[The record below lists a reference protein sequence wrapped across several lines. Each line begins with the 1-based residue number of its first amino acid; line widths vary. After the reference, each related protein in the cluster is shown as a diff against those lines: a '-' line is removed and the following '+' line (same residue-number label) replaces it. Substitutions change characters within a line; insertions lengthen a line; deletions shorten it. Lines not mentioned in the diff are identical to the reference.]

1 LLRIIP
7 FSELQVAH
15 PIAPMKLSL
24 STCWNSWKHHEGRTI
39 VEEILS
45 LGFDTI
51 EISHGIR
58 SSQLEGILTARDR
71 HKFSISS
78 VHNFL
83 PMPVEV
89 QSDSPDCYEFTS
101 PRAKDRNRAV
111 RLTLATI
118 DWAAELGAPFVVVHT
133 GRIRSLNLTNPLRKV
148 VEAGKMRSRAF
159 VSQKIAA
166 IQAREKQSEIHN
178 RFVHDC
184 LQEILPH
191 AEKKGIKLGI
201 ENREYYEAAPLEREM
216 PEFLDNLGSPQ
227 AGYWHDFG
235 HAQIKHN
242 LGLIDHWEWL
252 EKMAPRLIGCHI
264 HDTRWPFR
272 DHCPPFT
279 GQTPFEK
286 LVPLLPKD
294 CAMVFEMSPRTQAA
308 DIQQAAL
315 EWKKRFG

>member
-1 LLRIIP
+1 
-7 FSELQVAH
+7 
-15 PIAPMKLSL
+15 MKLAL
-24 STCWNSWKHHEGRTI
+24 STCWNSWKHKDGRTI

-45 LGFDTI
+45 LGFDSL

-58 SSQLEGILTARDR
+58 ASQLEGILIARER
-71 HKFSISS
+71 HKFTISS

-101 PRAKDRNRAV
+101 PKAKERDRAMK
-111 RLTLATI
+111 LTLATI
-118 DWAAELGAPFVVVHT
+118 DWAAKLGAPFVVVHT
-133 GRIRSLNLTNPLRKV
+133 GRIRSLDLTDPLRKM
-148 VEAGKMRSRAF
+148 VESGKRMSRSF
-159 VSQKIAA
+159 VSKKIAA
-166 IQAREKQSEIHN
+166 IQAREKLSEANN

-184 LQEILPH
+184 LQDILPH
-191 AEKKGIKLGI
+191 AAKMGIKLGI

-216 PEFLDNLGSPQ
+216 KDFIESLHSPH

-242 LGLIDHWEWL
+242 MGLIDHAQHL
-252 EKMAPRLIGCHI
+252 EKMSPLLIGCHI

-279 GQTPFEK
+279 GETPFEK
-286 LVPLLPKD
+286 LVPLLPKKF
-294 CAMVFEMSPRTQAA
+294 AAVLEMSPRTEAA
-308 DIQQAAL
+308 YIQKAAT
-315 EWKKRFG
+315 EWKKKFG

>member
-1 LLRIIP
+1 
-7 FSELQVAH
+7 
-15 PIAPMKLSL
+15 MKLAL
-24 STCWNSWKHHEGRTI
+24 STCWNSWKHKDGRTI

-45 LGFDTI
+45 LGFDSL

-58 SSQLEGILTARDR
+58 ASQLEGILIARER
-71 HKFSISS
+71 HKFTISS

-101 PRAKDRNRAV
+101 PKAKERDRAMK
-111 RLTLATI
+111 LTLATI
-118 DWAAELGAPFVVVHT
+118 DWAAKLGAPFVVVHT
-133 GRIRSLNLTNPLRKV
+133 GRIRSLDLTDPLRKM
-148 VEAGKMRSRAF
+148 VESGKRMSRSF
-159 VSQKIAA
+159 VSKKIAA
-166 IQAREKQSEIHN
+166 IQAREKLSEANN

-184 LQEILPH
+184 LQDILPH
-191 AEKKGIKLGI
+191 AANMGIKLGI

-216 PEFLDNLGSPQ
+216 KDFIESLHSPH

-242 LGLIDHWEWL
+242 MGLIDHAQHL
-252 EKMAPRLIGCHI
+252 EKMSPLLIGCHI

-279 GQTPFEK
+279 GETPFEK
-286 LVPLLPKD
+286 LVPLLPKKF
-294 CAMVFEMSPRTQAA
+294 AAVLEMSPRTEAA
-308 DIQQAAL
+308 DIQKAAT
-315 EWKKRFG
+315 EWKKKFG

>member
-1 LLRIIP
+1 
-7 FSELQVAH
+7 
-15 PIAPMKLSL
+15 MKLAL
-24 STCWNSWKHHEGRTI
+24 STCWNSWKHKDGRTI

-45 LGFDTI
+45 LGFDSL

-58 SSQLEGILTARDR
+58 ASQLEGILIARER
-71 HKFSISS
+71 HKFTISS

-101 PRAKDRNRAV
+101 PKAKERDRAMK
-111 RLTLATI
+111 LTLATI
-118 DWAAELGAPFVVVHT
+118 DWAAKLGAPFVVVHT
-133 GRIRSLNLTNPLRKV
+133 GRIRSLDLTDPLRRM
-148 VEAGKMRSRAF
+148 VESGKRMSRSF
-159 VSQKIAA
+159 VSKKIAA
-166 IQAREKQSEIHN
+166 IQAREKLSEANN

-184 LQEILPH
+184 LQDILPH
-191 AEKKGIKLGI
+191 AAKMGIKLGI

-216 PEFLDNLGSPQ
+216 KDFIESLHSPH

-242 LGLIDHWEWL
+242 MGLIDHAQHL
-252 EKMAPRLIGCHI
+252 EKMSPLLIGCHI

-279 GQTPFEK
+279 GETPFEK
-286 LVPLLPKD
+286 LVPLLPKKF
-294 CAMVFEMSPRTQAA
+294 AAVLEMSPRTEAA
-308 DIQQAAL
+308 DIQKAAT
-315 EWKKRFG
+315 EWKKKFG

>member
-1 LLRIIP
+1 
-7 FSELQVAH
+7 
-15 PIAPMKLSL
+15 MKLAL
-24 STCWNSWKHHEGRTI
+24 STCWNSWKHKDGRTI

-45 LGFDTI
+45 LGFDSL

-58 SSQLEGILTARDR
+58 ASQLEGILIARER
-71 HKFSISS
+71 HKFTISS

-101 PRAKDRNRAV
+101 PKAKERDRAIK
-111 RLTLATI
+111 LTLATI
-118 DWAAELGAPFVVVHT
+118 DWAAKLGAPFVVVHT
-133 GRIRSLNLTNPLRKV
+133 GRIRSLDLTAPLRKM
-148 VEAGKMRSRAF
+148 VESGKRMSRSF
-159 VSQKIAA
+159 VSKKIAA
-166 IQAREKQSEIHN
+166 IQAREKLSEANN

-184 LQEILPH
+184 LQDILPH
-191 AEKKGIKLGI
+191 AAKMGIKLGI

-216 PEFLDNLGSPQ
+216 KDFIESLHSPH

-242 LGLIDHWEWL
+242 MGLIDHAQHL
-252 EKMAPRLIGCHI
+252 EKMSPLLIGCHI

-279 GQTPFEK
+279 GETPFEK
-286 LVPLLPKD
+286 LVPLLPKKF
-294 CAMVFEMSPRTQAA
+294 AAVLEMSPRTEAA
-308 DIQQAAL
+308 DIQKAAT
-315 EWKKRFG
+315 EWKKKFG

>member
-1 LLRIIP
+1 
-7 FSELQVAH
+7 
-15 PIAPMKLSL
+15 MKLAL
-24 STCWNSWKHHEGRTI
+24 STCWNSWKHKDGRTI

-45 LGFDTI
+45 LGFDSL

-58 SSQLEGILTARDR
+58 ASQLEGILIARER
-71 HKFSISS
+71 HKFTISS

-101 PRAKDRNRAV
+101 SKAKERDRAMK
-111 RLTLATI
+111 LTLATI
-118 DWAAELGAPFVVVHT
+118 DWAAKLGAPFVVVHT
-133 GRIRSLNLTNPLRKV
+133 GRIRSLDLTDPLRKM
-148 VEAGKMRSRAF
+148 VESGKRMNRSF
-159 VSQKIAA
+159 VSKKIAA
-166 IQAREKQSEIHN
+166 IQAREKLSEANN

-184 LQEILPH
+184 LQDILLH
-191 AEKKGIKLGI
+191 AAKMGIKLGI

-216 PEFLDNLGSPQ
+216 KDFIESLHSPH

-242 LGLIDHWEWL
+242 MGLIDHAQHL
-252 EKMAPRLIGCHI
+252 EKMSPLLIGCHI

-279 GQTPFEK
+279 GETPFEK
-286 LVPLLPKD
+286 LVPLLPKKF
-294 CAMVFEMSPRTQAA
+294 AAVLEMSPRTEAA
-308 DIQQAAL
+308 DIQKAAT
-315 EWKKRFG
+315 EWKKKFG

>member
-1 LLRIIP
+1 
-7 FSELQVAH
+7 
-15 PIAPMKLSL
+15 MKLAL
-24 STCWNSWKHHEGRTI
+24 STCWNSWKHKDGRTI

-58 SSQLEGILTARDR
+58 ASQLEGILIARER

-101 PRAKDRNRAV
+101 PKAKERDRAMK
-111 RLTLATI
+111 LTLATI
-118 DWAAELGAPFVVVHT
+118 DWAAKLGAPFVVVHT
-133 GRIRSLNLTNPLRKV
+133 GRIRSLDLTAPMRKM
-148 VEAGKMRSRAF
+148 VESGKRMSRSF

-166 IQAREKQSEIHN
+166 IQAREKLSEANN

-184 LQEILPH
+184 LQDILPH
-191 AEKKGIKLGI
+191 AGKMGIKLGI

-216 PEFLDNLGSPQ
+216 KDFIESLHSPH

-242 LGLIDHWEWL
+242 MGLIDHAQHL
-252 EKMAPRLIGCHI
+252 EKMSPLLIGCHI

-279 GQTPFEK
+279 GDTPFEK
-286 LVPLLPKD
+286 LVPLLPKKF
-294 CAMVFEMSPRTQAA
+294 AAVLEMSPRTEAA
-308 DIQQAAL
+308 DIQKAAT
-315 EWKKRFG
+315 EWKKKFG

>member
-1 LLRIIP
+1 
-7 FSELQVAH
+7 
-15 PIAPMKLSL
+15 MKLAL
-24 STCWNSWKHHEGRTI
+24 STCWNSWKHKDGRTI

-45 LGFDTI
+45 LGFDSL

-58 SSQLEGILTARDR
+58 ASQLEGILIARER
-71 HKFSISS
+71 HKFTISS

-101 PRAKDRNRAV
+101 PKAKERDRAMK
-111 RLTLATI
+111 LTLATI
-118 DWAAELGAPFVVVHT
+118 DWAAKLGAPFVVVHT
-133 GRIRSLNLTNPLRKV
+133 GRIRSLDLTDPLRRM
-148 VEAGKMRSRAF
+148 VESGKRMSRTF
-159 VSQKIAA
+159 VSKKIAA
-166 IQAREKQSEIHN
+166 IQAREKLSEANN

-184 LQEILPH
+184 LQDILPH
-191 AEKKGIKLGI
+191 AANMGIKLGI

-216 PEFLDNLGSPQ
+216 KDFIESLHSPH

-242 LGLIDHWEWL
+242 MGLIDHAQHL
-252 EKMAPRLIGCHI
+252 EKMSPLLIGCHI

-279 GQTPFEK
+279 GETPFEK
-286 LVPLLPKD
+286 LVPLLPKKF
-294 CAMVFEMSPRTQAA
+294 AAVLEMSPRTEAA
-308 DIQQAAL
+308 DIQKAAT
-315 EWKKRFG
+315 EWKKKFG

>member
-1 LLRIIP
+1 
-7 FSELQVAH
+7 
-15 PIAPMKLSL
+15 MKLAL
-24 STCWNSWKHHEGRTI
+24 STCWNSWKHKDGRTI

-45 LGFDTI
+45 LGFDSL

-58 SSQLEGILTARDR
+58 ASQLEGILIARER
-71 HKFSISS
+71 HKFTISS

-101 PRAKDRNRAV
+101 PKAKERDRAMK
-111 RLTLATI
+111 LTLATI
-118 DWAAELGAPFVVVHT
+118 DWAAKLGAPFVVVHT
-133 GRIRSLNLTNPLRKV
+133 GRIRSLDLTDPLRKM
-148 VEAGKMRSRAF
+148 VESGKRMSRSF
-159 VSQKIAA
+159 VSKKIAA
-166 IQAREKQSEIHN
+166 IQAREKLSEANN

-184 LQEILPH
+184 LQDILPH
-191 AEKKGIKLGI
+191 AAKMGIKLGI

-216 PEFLDNLGSPQ
+216 KDFIESLHSPH

-242 LGLIDHWEWL
+242 MGLIDHAQHL
-252 EKMAPRLIGCHI
+252 EKMSPLLIGCHI

-279 GQTPFEK
+279 GETPFEK
-286 LVPLLPKD
+286 LVPLLPKKFS
-294 CAMVFEMSPRTQAA
+294 AVLEMSPRTEAA
-308 DIQQAAL
+308 DIQKAAT
-315 EWKKRFG
+315 EWKKKFG

>member
-1 LLRIIP
+1 
-7 FSELQVAH
+7 
-15 PIAPMKLSL
+15 MKLAL
-24 STCWNSWKHHEGRTI
+24 STCWNSWKHKDGRTI

-45 LGFDTI
+45 LGFDSL

-58 SSQLEGILTARDR
+58 ASQLEGILIARER
-71 HKFSISS
+71 HKFTISS

-101 PRAKDRNRAV
+101 PKAKERDRAMK
-111 RLTLATI
+111 LTLATI
-118 DWAAELGAPFVVVHT
+118 DWAAKLGAPFVVVHT
-133 GRIRSLNLTNPLRKV
+133 GRIRSLDLTDPLRKM
-148 VEAGKMRSRAF
+148 VESGKRMSRTF
-159 VSQKIAA
+159 VSKKIAA
-166 IQAREKQSEIHN
+166 IQAREKLSEANN

-184 LQEILPH
+184 LQDILPH
-191 AEKKGIKLGI
+191 AAKMGIKLGI

-216 PEFLDNLGSPQ
+216 KDFIESLHSPH

-242 LGLIDHWEWL
+242 MGLIDHAQHL
-252 EKMAPRLIGCHI
+252 EKMSPLLIGCHI

-279 GQTPFEK
+279 GETPFEK
-286 LVPLLPKD
+286 LVPLLPKKF
-294 CAMVFEMSPRTQAA
+294 AAVLEMSPRTEAA
-308 DIQQAAL
+308 DIQKAAT
-315 EWKKRFG
+315 EWKKKFG

>member
-1 LLRIIP
+1 
-7 FSELQVAH
+7 
-15 PIAPMKLSL
+15 MKLAL
-24 STCWNSWKHHEGRTI
+24 STCWNSWKHKDGRTI

-45 LGFDTI
+45 LGFDSL

-58 SSQLEGILTARDR
+58 ASQLEGILIARER
-71 HKFSISS
+71 HKFTISS

-101 PRAKDRNRAV
+101 PKAKERDRAMK
-111 RLTLATI
+111 LTLATI
-118 DWAAELGAPFVVVHT
+118 DWAAKLGAPFVVVHT
-133 GRIRSLNLTNPLRKV
+133 GRIRSLDLTDPLRRM
-148 VEAGKMRSRAF
+148 VESGKRMSRTF
-159 VSQKIAA
+159 VSKKIAA
-166 IQAREKQSEIHN
+166 IQAREKLSEANN

-184 LQEILPH
+184 LQDILPH
-191 AEKKGIKLGI
+191 AAKMGIKLGI

-216 PEFLDNLGSPQ
+216 KDFIESLHSPH

-242 LGLIDHWEWL
+242 MGLIDHAQHL
-252 EKMAPRLIGCHI
+252 EKMSPLLIGCHI

-279 GQTPFEK
+279 GETPFEK
-286 LVPLLPKD
+286 LVPLLPKKF
-294 CAMVFEMSPRTQAA
+294 AAVLEMSPRTEAA
-308 DIQQAAL
+308 DIQKAAT
-315 EWKKRFG
+315 EWKKKFG

>member
-1 LLRIIP
+1 
-7 FSELQVAH
+7 
-15 PIAPMKLSL
+15 MKLAL
-24 STCWNSWKHHEGRTI
+24 STCWNSWKHKDGRTI

-45 LGFDTI
+45 LGFDSL

-58 SSQLEGILTARDR
+58 ASQLEGILIARER
-71 HKFSISS
+71 HKFTISS

-101 PRAKDRNRAV
+101 PKAKERDRAMK
-111 RLTLATI
+111 LTLATI
-118 DWAAELGAPFVVVHT
+118 DWAAKLGAPFVVVHT
-133 GRIRSLNLTNPLRKV
+133 GRIRTLDLTDPLRRI
-148 VEAGKMRSRAF
+148 VESGKRMSRSF
-159 VSQKIAA
+159 VSKKIAA
-166 IQAREKQSEIHN
+166 IQAREKLSEANN

-184 LQEILPH
+184 LQDILPH
-191 AEKKGIKLGI
+191 AAKMGIKLGI

-216 PEFLDNLGSPQ
+216 KDFIESLHSPH

-242 LGLIDHWEWL
+242 MGLIDHAQHL
-252 EKMAPRLIGCHI
+252 EKMSPLLIGCHI

-279 GQTPFEK
+279 GETPFEK
-286 LVPLLPKD
+286 LVPLLPKKF
-294 CAMVFEMSPRTQAA
+294 AAVLEMSPRTETA
-308 DIQQAAL
+308 DIQKAAT
-315 EWKKRFG
+315 EWKKKFG

>member
-1 LLRIIP
+1 
-7 FSELQVAH
+7 
-15 PIAPMKLSL
+15 MKLAL
-24 STCWNSWKHHEGRTI
+24 STCWNSWKHKDGRTI

-45 LGFDTI
+45 LGFDSL

-58 SSQLEGILTARDR
+58 ASQLEGILIARER
-71 HKFSISS
+71 HKFTISS

-101 PRAKDRNRAV
+101 PKAKERDRAMK
-111 RLTLATI
+111 LTLATI
-118 DWAAELGAPFVVVHT
+118 DWAAKLGAPFVVVHT
-133 GRIRSLNLTNPLRKV
+133 GRIRSLDLTDPLRKM
-148 VEAGKMRSRAF
+148 VESGKRMSRSF
-159 VSQKIAA
+159 VSKKIAA
-166 IQAREKQSEIHN
+166 IQAREKLSEANN

-184 LQEILPH
+184 LQDILPH
-191 AEKKGIKLGI
+191 AAKMGIKLGI

-216 PEFLDNLGSPQ
+216 KDFIESLHSPH

-242 LGLIDHWEWL
+242 MGLIDHAQHL
-252 EKMAPRLIGCHI
+252 EKMSPLLIGCHI

-279 GQTPFEK
+279 GETPFEK
-286 LVPLLPKD
+286 LVPLLPKKF
-294 CAMVFEMSPRTQAA
+294 AAVLEMSPRTEAA
-308 DIQQAAL
+308 DIQKAAT
-315 EWKKRFG
+315 EWKKKFG

>member
-1 LLRIIP
+1 
-7 FSELQVAH
+7 
-15 PIAPMKLSL
+15 MKLAL
-24 STCWNSWKHHEGRTI
+24 STCWNSWKHKDGRTI

-45 LGFDTI
+45 LGFDSL

-58 SSQLEGILTARDR
+58 ASQLEGILIARER
-71 HKFSISS
+71 HKFTISS

-101 PRAKDRNRAV
+101 PKAKERDRAMK
-111 RLTLATI
+111 LTLATI
-118 DWAAELGAPFVVVHT
+118 DWAAKLGAPFVVVHT
-133 GRIRSLNLTNPLRKV
+133 GRIRSLDLTDPLRRI
-148 VEAGKMRSRAF
+148 VESGKRMSRSF
-159 VSQKIAA
+159 VSKKIAA
-166 IQAREKQSEIHN
+166 IQAREKLSEANN

-184 LQEILPH
+184 LQDILPH
-191 AEKKGIKLGI
+191 AAKMGIKLGI

-216 PEFLDNLGSPQ
+216 KDFIESLHSPH

-242 LGLIDHWEWL
+242 MGLIDHAQHL
-252 EKMAPRLIGCHI
+252 EKMSPLLIGCHI

-279 GQTPFEK
+279 GETPFEK
-286 LVPLLPKD
+286 LVPLLPKKF
-294 CAMVFEMSPRTQAA
+294 AAVLEMSPRTETA
-308 DIQQAAL
+308 DIQKAAT
-315 EWKKRFG
+315 EWKKKFG

>member
-1 LLRIIP
+1 
-7 FSELQVAH
+7 
-15 PIAPMKLSL
+15 MKLAL
-24 STCWNSWKHHEGRTI
+24 STCWNSWKHKDGRTI

-45 LGFDTI
+45 LGFDSL

-58 SSQLEGILTARDR
+58 ASQLEGILIARER
-71 HKFSISS
+71 HKFTISS

-101 PRAKDRNRAV
+101 PKAKERDRAMK
-111 RLTLATI
+111 LTLATI
-118 DWAAELGAPFVVVHT
+118 DWAAKLGAPFVVVHT
-133 GRIRSLNLTNPLRKV
+133 GRIRSFDLTDPLRKM
-148 VEAGKMRSRAF
+148 VESGKRMSRTF
-159 VSQKIAA
+159 VSKKIAA
-166 IQAREKQSEIHN
+166 IQAREKLSEANN

-184 LQEILPH
+184 LQDILPH
-191 AEKKGIKLGI
+191 AAKMGIKLGI

-216 PEFLDNLGSPQ
+216 KDFIESLHSPH

-242 LGLIDHWEWL
+242 MGLIDHAQHL
-252 EKMAPRLIGCHI
+252 EKMSPLLIGCHI

-279 GQTPFEK
+279 GETPFEK
-286 LVPLLPKD
+286 LVPLLPKKF
-294 CAMVFEMSPRTQAA
+294 AAVLEMSPRTEAA
-308 DIQQAAL
+308 DIQKAAT
-315 EWKKRFG
+315 EWKKKFG